1 LRPKIVSDPIKKQS
15 GSNKITVKL
24 NECLKH
30 RKTLLN
36 QLIYFL
42 ENIPAIYKLSV

>member
-15 GSNKITVKL
+15 GSHKITVKL

-30 RKTLLN
+30 KKTFS